1 MLYPTE
7 LRALEQNI
15 QNRFLNVGPHMP
27 HFLILEWTAV
37 LCNRFMG
44 TFLISGEPI
53 QVTYDVYLNFTQIE

>member
-1 MLYPTE
+1 
-7 LRALEQNI
+7 
-15 QNRFLNVGPHMP
+15 VGPHMP